1 MVFQGIMSRNWLS
14 ELRKCAA
21 NGTFHPYRRVK
32 REGSKAGWRG
42 SKIYILEHI
51 LHYSQELEKEERERE
66 GERMTF

>member
-1 MVFQGIMSRNWLS
+1 MALFTPTEG
-14 ELRKCAA
+14 
-21 NGTFHPYRRVK
+21 VK

-42 SKIYILEHI
+42 LKIYILEHI

>member
-1 MVFQGIMSRNWLS
+1 MALFTPTEG
-14 ELRKCAA
+14 
-21 NGTFHPYRRVK
+21 VK

-66 GERMTF
+66 GERMTL